1 MSFIADDMQLNQKLR
16 SKVIASAASS
26 LTQFAIKFEDG
37 TGLLCEVSDG
47 AQNSDIITRL
57 MPADEL
63 PEIGDAICKV
73 EWAWI
78 SSSKVESIT
87 KVSGNIEFQ
96 LSPAGKLNVL
106 AQLWKGSPFLA
117 FMPYKGN

>member
-1 MSFIADDMQLNQKLR
+1 MSFIADDIELNQKL
-16 SKVIASAASS
+16 KGKIIASAASS
-26 LTQFAIKFEDG
+26 LTDFAVKFEDG
-37 TGLLCEVSDG
+37 TGLLCHVNNNPDST
-47 AQNSDIITRL
+47 NITTSL
-57 MPADEL
+57 ISADEL

-78 SSSKVESIT
+78 ASSKVESLT
-87 KVSGNIEFQ
+87 KVSGSIKFQ
-96 LSPAGKLNVL
+96 LNPAGELTIL